1 MNNVDS
7 IGISHLVLQNIR
19 RKPYRAVVIALC
31 VAVASG
37 SLFFATILLRG
48 VQNSLTVGQA
58 RLGADIIVVPEGHE
72 ISAQEAFI
80 TGEATSFMM
89 SGDVVMQIL
98 ELPSI
103 EKLSEQVFVQTL
115 TNASC
120 CIGEF
125 FLVGYNPDTDFTISP
140 WLATNINNQEFGP
153 FDVIAGDRILL
164 RQGDSVVF
172 YGTTFNILGVL
183 EKTGMGIDRTIYV
196 PMEGLRV
203 MIEDSATLAEKTL
216 EISPTEIS
224 SVMIR
229 VQKDSDILDVAEQI
243 ESKVQG
249 VQVFTASQLNQ
260 AVGDQIKGVTGTILG
275 ITIVIWVM
283 SLFMI
288 GLIFSLIVNER
299 KRELGLLRAMGATEK
314 FVFRLVLSEA
324 SLLTG
329 LGGLIGILTSGIVLI
344 SFSRLIIKRLGIPF
358 LSPNPME
365 IILLTVGI
373 MILSLITGI
382 LASLQ
387 PAISSSRMEPY
398 EAVRQGE

>member
-1 MNNVDS
+1 MDS

-80 TGEATSFMM
+80 TGVATSFMM

>member
-1 MNNVDS
+1 VDS

>member
-1 MNNVDS
+1 MEK
-7 IGISHLVLQNIR
+7 IGISHLVSQNIR

-48 VQNSLTVGQA
+48 VQNSLQVGQA

-80 TGEATSFMM
+80 TGEATSFVMDA
-89 SGDVVMQIL
+89 DVVTQIMD
-98 ELPSI
+98 LPGI
-103 EKLSEQVFVQTL
+103 EKMSEQIFVQTL

-125 FLVGYNPDTDFTISP
+125 FLVGYNPETDFTISP
-140 WLATNINNQEFGP
+140 WLATNIKNQVFGD

-164 RQGDSVVF
+164 RQGDSVTF
-172 YGTTFNILGVL
+172 FGTIFNIVGVL

-224 SVMIR
+224 SVMIG
-229 VQKDSDILDVAEQI
+229 VQEDVDILDVAEQI
-243 ESKVQG
+243 ESKVKN

-275 ITIVIWVM
+275 ITVVIWVM

-314 FVFRLVLSEA
+314 FIFRLVLSEA

-329 LGGLIGILTSGIVLI
+329 LGGLIGIATSGIVLI

-358 LSPNPME
+358 LSPNPVE
-365 IILLTVGI
+365 IIILTVGI
-373 MILSLITGI
+373 LLLSLITGI
-382 LASLQ
+382 MASLQ

>member
-1 MNNVDS
+1 MDS

-260 AVGDQIKGVTGTILG
+260 AVGDQIKGVTGT
-275 ITIVIWVM
+275 
-283 SLFMI
+283 
-288 GLIFSLIVNER
+288 
-299 KRELGLLRAMGATEK
+299 
-314 FVFRLVLSEA
+314 
-324 SLLTG
+324 
-329 LGGLIGILTSGIVLI
+329 
-344 SFSRLIIKRLGIPF
+344 
-358 LSPNPME
+358 
-365 IILLTVGI
+365 
-373 MILSLITGI
+373 
-382 LASLQ
+382 
-387 PAISSSRMEPY
+387 
-398 EAVRQGE
+398 

>member
-1 MNNVDS
+1 VNNVDS

>member
-1 MNNVDS
+1 MDS